1 MYHQI
6 TRINEIK
13 QLINEVKE
21 QNKEYKKIKNKKIGN
36 IIFITLTIITISAF
50 AISIYAPIN
59 ETNNFCGGHTEAL
72 GNTM

>member
-13 QLINEVKE
+13 RLINEVKE
-21 QNKEYKKIKNKKIGN
+21 KNKEYKKIRNEN
-36 IIFITLTIITISAF
+36 IVNIVVITLTIAVIVYF
-50 AISIYAPIN
+50 MISIYIVSSEA
-59 ETNNFCGGHTEAL
+59 NNRCGGYTDAL